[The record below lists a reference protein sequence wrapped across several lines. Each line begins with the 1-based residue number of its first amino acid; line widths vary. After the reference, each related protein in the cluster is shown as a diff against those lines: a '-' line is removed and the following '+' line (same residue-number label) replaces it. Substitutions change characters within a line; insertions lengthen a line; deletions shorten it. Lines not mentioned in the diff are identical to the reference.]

1 MEGRV
6 MKAIQ
11 VQKYGH
17 ADQMT
22 LKQVQRPKPGKGQVL
37 VKIHDAGL
45 NPVDWKIRE
54 GYLKDARPTSFPYT
68 MGQDFAGEVMAIGE
82 GVTGFKKGD
91 RVFGFAEGSYAEY
104 ALASP
109 AGLAHIPR
117 SLDYEHAACVPTAGL
132 TAWQIVTD
140 VARVTQNETVLIL
153 GAGGGVGSFAV
164 QFAKRAGARVIA
176 TASSEDFS
184 YLEEMGASQLLDY
197 KTEHFEDSVKDVD
210 IVIDLVGG
218 ETLKRAYRCVKPNG
232 LVITTVGPADEA
244 EAKSYNAR
252 VIQFYMKPDSS
263 ELGQIGRLVEDG
275 NVKPRLSKVMSLNEA
290 KAAEDLVQL
299 GHPHGKVILHIA

>member
-1 MEGRV
+1 

-17 ADQMT
+17 ADQMQ
-22 LKQVQRPKPGKGQVL
+22 LKQVQRPTPGKGQVL
-37 VKIHDAGL
+37 VKIHDAGV

-68 MGQDFAGEVMAIGE
+68 MGQDFAGEIVAIGE
-82 GVTGFKKGD
+82 GVSGFKKGD

-109 AGLAHIPR
+109 SGMAHIPR
-117 SLDYEHAACVPTAGL
+117 TLDDAQAACLPTAGL
-132 TAWQIVTD
+132 TAWQIVMD
-140 VARVTQNETVLIL
+140 VAKVTQKETVLIL
-153 GAGGGVGSFAV
+153 GAGGGVGSFTV
-164 QFAKRAGARVIA
+164 QFAKRAGARVIV
-176 TASSEDFS
+176 TASKEDFS
-184 YLEEMGASQLLDY
+184 YLKELGATQMLDY
-197 KTEHFEDSVKDVD
+197 KTEHFEDTLKDID

-244 EAKSYNAR
+244 EAKLNNAR
-252 VIQFYMKPDSS
+252 VIQFFMKPDSGG
-263 ELGQIGRLVEDG
+263 LTQIGKLVDG
-275 NVKPRLSKVMSLNEA
+275 GQVKPRLSKVMSLDQA
-290 KAAEDLVQL
+290 KAAEDLIQL

>member
-1 MEGRV
+1 

-17 ADQMT
+17 ADQMA
-22 LKQVQRPKPGKGQVL
+22 LRQVQRPKPSKGQVL

-54 GYLKDARPTSFPYT
+54 GYLKDLRPTAFPYT
-68 MGQDFAGEVMAIGE
+68 MGQDFAGEVISIGKD
-82 GVTGFKKGD
+82 VTGFKKGD
-91 RVFGFAEGSYAEY
+91 RVFGFAEGTYAEY

-117 SLDYEHAACVPTAGL
+117 SLDFEHAACIPTAGL
-132 TAWQIVTD
+132 TAWQIVMD
-140 VARVTQNETVLIL
+140 VARVTQNESVLIL

-164 QFAKRAGARVIA
+164 QFAKRAGARVIV
-176 TASSEDFS
+176 TASRDDFS
-184 YLEEMGASQLLDY
+184 YLEEMGASQMIDY
-197 KTEHFEDSVKDVD
+197 KTEHFEDIIKGVD

-218 ETLKRAYRCVKPNG
+218 ETLTRAYGCVKPNG

-244 EAKSYNAR
+244 EAKSHHAR
-252 VIQFYMKPDSS
+252 VIQFFMQPDSV
-263 ELGQIGRLVEDG
+263 ELEQISRLVVGG
-275 NVKPRLSKVMSLNEA
+275 NVKPRLSKVMSLDEA
-290 KAAEDLVQL
+290 MLAEDLVQL
-299 GHPHGKVILHIA
+299 GHPHGKVILHIT

>member
-1 MEGRV
+1 

-17 ADQMT
+17 ADQMM

-68 MGQDFAGEVMAIGE
+68 MGQDFAGEVMSIGE

-91 RVFGFAEGSYAEY
+91 RVFGFADGAYAEY

-109 AGLAHIPR
+109 TGLAHIPR

-140 VARVTQNETVLIL
+140 VARVTQNDTVLIL

-184 YLEEMGASQLLDY
+184 YLEEMGASQMLDY
-197 KTEHFEDSVKDVD
+197 KTEHFEDISKDVD
-210 IVIDLVGG
+210 TVIDLVGG

-252 VIQFYMKPDSS
+252 VVQFYMKPDSS
-263 ELGQIGRLVEDG
+263 ELGQIGRLVEGG
-275 NVKPRLSKVMSLNEA
+275 NVKPRLSKVMSLDEA

>member
-1 MEGRV
+1 

-17 ADQMT
+17 TDQMT

-54 GYLKDARPTSFPYT
+54 GYLKEVRPTSFPYT
-68 MGQDFAGEVMAIGE
+68 MGQDFSGEVMSIGE
-82 GVTGFKKGD
+82 GVIGFKKGD

-109 AGLAHIPR
+109 MGLAHIPR
-117 SLDYEHAACVPTAGL
+117 ALDFEHAACIPTAGL
-132 TAWQIVTD
+132 TAWQMVMD
-140 VARVTQNETVLIL
+140 VAKVTQNETVLIL

-164 QFAKRAGARVIA
+164 QFAKRTGARVIV
-176 TASSEDFS
+176 TASREDFA
-184 YLEEMGASQLLDY
+184 YLEEMGASQMLDY
-197 KTEHFEDSVKDVD
+197 KTERFEDIIKGVD
-210 IVIDLVGG
+210 IVFDLVGG
-218 ETLKRAYRCVKPNG
+218 EMLKRAYRCVKPNG

-244 EAKSYNAR
+244 EAKSHSAR
-252 VIQFYMKPDSS
+252 VIQFFMQPNSG
-263 ELGQIGRLVEDG
+263 ELAQIGRLVEGG
-275 NVKPRLSKVMSLNEA
+275 NVKPRLSKVMSLDEA
-290 KAAEDLVQL
+290 MAAEDLVQL

>member
-1 MEGRV
+1 

-17 ADQMT
+17 TDQMK
-22 LKQVQRPKPGKGQVL
+22 LRQVQRPKPGKSQVL

-54 GYLKDARPTSFPYT
+54 GYLKDVSPTSFPYT
-68 MGQDFAGEVMAIGE
+68 MGQDFAGEVMSVGE

-91 RVFGFAEGSYAEY
+91 RVFGFAAGSYAEY

-109 AGLAHIPR
+109 DGMAHIPR
-117 SLDYEHAACVPTAGL
+117 SLDFEQAACIPTAGL
-132 TAWQIVTD
+132 TAWQIVMD
-140 VARVTQNETVLIL
+140 VAKVTQNETVLIL

-164 QFAKRAGARVIA
+164 QFAKRAGARVIV
-176 TASSEDFS
+176 TASRDDFS
-184 YLEEMGASQLLDY
+184 YLEEMGASQMLDY
-197 KTEHFEDSVKDVD
+197 KAERFEDIVKDVD
-210 IVIDLVGG
+210 IVLDLVGG
-218 ETLKRAYRCVKPNG
+218 ETLKRAYHCVKPNG
-232 LVITTVGPADEA
+232 LVVTTVGPADEA

-252 VIQFYMKPDSS
+252 VIQFFMQPDSG
-263 ELGQIGRLVEDG
+263 ELEKISRLVVGG

-290 KAAEDLVQL
+290 MAAEDLVQL